1 MPYLINGLKN
11 CPEGITEFAQ
21 PIVVNILDSLNDG

>member
-11 CPEGITEFAQ
+11 CPEGIAKFAQ